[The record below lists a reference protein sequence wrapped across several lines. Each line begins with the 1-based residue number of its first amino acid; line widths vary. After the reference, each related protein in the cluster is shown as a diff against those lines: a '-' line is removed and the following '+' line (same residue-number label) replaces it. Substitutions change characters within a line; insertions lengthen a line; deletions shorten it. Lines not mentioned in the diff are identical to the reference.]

1 MLSRFVLLMTLFT
14 GLLLTPVSLQ
24 ASDVEDLKAAFNR
37 WVTAYNSRS
46 VEDLVACYHDQAVS
60 FGQFK
65 EPPVVEKAA
74 IREGTQSFY
83 HQVEHVNFSPKDPQF
98 RVIDNTGVVWAMYS
112 LYWRGRS
119 AIRMM
124 NTFGRLTLTFV
135 KADGKWLIVSQHAS
149 SAVLDTD
156 RIKMEHA
163 REESRKVP
171 PGTVPEEE
179 RAH

>member
-65 EPPVVEKAA
+65 EPP
-74 IREGTQSFY
+74 
-83 HQVEHVNFSPKDPQF
+83 
-98 RVIDNTGVVWAMYS
+98 
-112 LYWRGRS
+112 L
-119 AIRMM
+119 
-124 NTFGRLTLTFV
+124 
-135 KADGKWLIVSQHAS
+135 
-149 SAVLDTD
+149 
-156 RIKMEHA
+156 
-163 REESRKVP
+163 SRKP
-171 PGTVPEEE
+171 RFA
-179 RAH
+179 RARRVSTTKWSTSTLARRTPSFA